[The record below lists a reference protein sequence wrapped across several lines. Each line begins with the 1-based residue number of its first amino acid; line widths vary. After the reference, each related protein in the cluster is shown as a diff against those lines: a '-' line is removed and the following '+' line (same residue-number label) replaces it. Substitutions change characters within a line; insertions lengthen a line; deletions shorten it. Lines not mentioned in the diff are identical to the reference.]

1 MKKLLAAVTIAT
13 WLIAHRYSKPLRL
26 VSESMAE
33 IGKGRFDYR
42 IAENRTDE
50 FGELYRAFDAMAES
64 LGKIGYACDIALS
77 GKAAVERM
85 DKGGYEIVVTDL
97 VMPGGAGGLEVD
109 VVLCLGFLYHTLR
122 YNELW
127 HGIRQTGAQ
136 HLVLDT
142 QAHGMFV
149 QVGSLPIPLDD
160 GRFANRSVLFGPDG
174 TQRAT
179 YDKIHLFDADIA
191 GLNAYRESATYKG
204 GEQAV
209 TAPLGQFTL
218 GFSICYDM
226 RFPRLYNALA
236 NGGAN
241 LIAVPAAFTVPTGQA
256 HWHVLLRARA
266 IETGSFVIAAAQG
279 GSHPNGRST
288 YGHSLIID
296 PWGKVIAELDHDRPG
311 VLVADID
318 PAAVTEARG
327 RVPALANA
335 RDFAAPALQR

>member
-1 MKKLLAAVTIAT
+1 MKIAAIQMCSGLDPDANLAALEPLLAEAAARGARYALTPEVTVIF
-13 WLIAHRYSKPLRL
+13 P
-26 VSESMAE
+26 
-33 IGKGRFDYR
+33 
-42 IAENRTDE
+42 ENRE
-50 FGELYRAFDAMAES
+50 QLKS
-64 LGKIGYACDIALS
+64 V
-77 GKAAVERM
+77 AAPFEGHPHLAKV
-85 DKGGYEIVVTDL
+85 GDL
-97 VMPGGAGGLEVD
+97 A
-109 VVLCLGFLYHTLR
+109 
-122 YNELW
+122 
-127 HGIRQTGAQ
+127 RQHA
-136 HLVLDT
+136 
-142 QAHGMFV
+142 MFV
-149 QVGSLPIPLDD
+149 HIGSLPIPLED

-174 TQRAT
+174 TQQAV

-209 TAPLGQFTL
+209 TAPVEDFTL

-266 IETGSFVIAAAQG
+266 IETGSYVIAAAQG
-279 GSHPNGRST
+279 GHHANGRAT
-288 YGHSLIID
+288 YGHSVIID

-311 VLVADID
+311 VLLADID

-335 RDFAAPALQR
+335 REFAPPGLHS